1 MSTRLQDVRGV
12 FVCILIQKTGQLLLQ
27 SSQDE
32 IQSLLQT
39 HHLLELQVLNLERK
53 INLMILNRKLMDEAP
68 ENVDEDIAQFFEKLH
83 PLGSLQSVCLHVKL
97 HAVADVRFSDRVIL
111 SCVAICDRIPPT
123 FREQ

>member
-1 MSTRLQDVRGV
+1 MSTRLHDVREV
-12 FVCILIQKTGQLLLQ
+12 SLSILIQTTGQLLLQ

-83 PLGSLQSVCLHVKL
+83 PLGALQSVCLHVKL
-97 HAVADVRFSDRVIL
+97 HTGADVRLSDRVIL
-111 SCVAICDRIPPT
+111 SYADCCGKTPPICRG
-123 FREQ
+123 Q